1 MIRRL
6 FPAAR
11 SAGLLLAAAAALG
24 GPSPAT
30 AQGYPARPV
39 TLIVSF
45 EPGGSTDVSARAVAQ
60 ELGAQLGQPVIVEN
74 RSGAGGRIGTKA
86 AAQARPD
93 GYTLLW
99 GSGSSLT
106 AAPALYPHQEHVAT
120 LVPVSLGATQ
130 PFVFATGPA
139 LGVRSLQEFIALAR
153 SRPRQLNFAS
163 AGMGSSNHLLGEIF
177 MAVSGVQLT
186 HVPYKG
192 AVMAK
197 DAVIRGD
204 AQLMDEATGPCWA
217 PCAPDS
223 SCRSSPPAT
232 SAIRR
237 CPTPPPPPRPA
248 CPNSR
253 SRASSACWHRPEHH
267 RTSWPA
273 STRPC
278 APPWPRPPW
287 PGRSVRWASP
297 RPTARP
303 AKWPR
308 GSPKAA
314 PPMPASSGNGRSV
327 PNDSLFRRNTHAI
340 PDLSPVPPQNPRH
353 PGRPGRRAR
362 NPRAG
367 GAMAQQAGQPRRALR
382 RGRRHG
388 HHRPAD
394 RDRPRGH
401 ARAGHRGARESP
413 ARHRRPGGGA
423 VPHGGTGTGAGDEH
437 AGAGGGDL
445 AAFAVARRPDRPAR
459 EHRPVTEGP
468 APTGVR
474 RPTGA
479 R

>member
-237 CPTPPPPPRPA
+237 CPTPHRRRGRPA
-248 CPNSR
+248 RTHDPGLLRPAGTGRNTTGHRGPPQRGHARRPGLGHRGPGVRSAGLHPGLQHARRNGRADRRRPRHLCPRRQGTADPSR
-253 SRASSACWHRPEHH
+253 MIPSSAG
-267 RTSWPA
+267 T
-273 STRPC
+273 
-278 APPWPRPPW
+278 
-287 PGRSVRWASP
+287 
-297 RPTARP
+297 
-303 AKWPR
+303 
-308 GSPKAA
+308 
-314 PPMPASSGNGRSV
+314 PMPSPTSRLS
-327 PNDSLFRRNTHAI
+327 RRRTLGTLAALAAAHAI
-340 PDLSPVPPQNPRH
+340 
-353 PGRPGRRAR
+353 
-362 NPRAG
+362 PRAG

-413 ARHRRPGGGA
+413 CATSSPRR
-423 VPHGGTGTGAGDEH
+423 
-437 AGAGGGDL
+437 
-445 AAFAVARRPDRPAR
+445 RCSPAWWHWDWSR
-459 EHRPVTEGP
+459 
-468 APTGVR
+468 
-474 RPTGA
+474 
-479 R
+479 